1 MLGGMPRGRGV
12 FQKSMTDTGVLS
24 AELKKYLDES
34 KVFATVATSGPN
46 GQPHLTVIW
55 LERDGDDLLFS
66 TTTDRQQGKNI
77 ARDPRVTIMINPPEN
92 PYTYAEIRGSAT
104 LTPDPDKTLPDK
116 LSVKYTG
123 QKYLD
128 FNPASVNDGPRVI
141 VRVTPRKVAG
151 RL

>member
-1 MLGGMPRGRGV
+1 MSVAHRA
-12 FQKSMTDTGVLS
+12 FQLCVTDT
-24 AELKKYLDES
+24 AELSEDLKKHLDES
-34 KVFATVATSGPN
+34 KVFATVATVGPN

-55 LERDGDDLLFS
+55 LKRDGDDLLFS
-66 TTTDRQQGKNI
+66 TTTDRQQGKNL
-77 ARDPRVTIMINPPEN
+77 ARDPRVTVMINPPEN
-92 PYTYAEIRGSAT
+92 PYTYAEVRGTAR
-104 LTPDPDKTLPDK
+104 LTPDPDKTLPDE
-116 LSVKYTG
+116 LSLKYTG

>member
-1 MLGGMPRGRGV
+1 
-12 FQKSMTDTGVLS
+12 MTNT
-24 AELKKYLDES
+24 AELSEDLKKHLDES
-34 KVFATVATSGPN
+34 KVFATVATVGPN

-55 LERDGDDLLFS
+55 LKCDGDDLLFS
-66 TTTDRQQGKNI
+66 TTTDRQQGKNL
-77 ARDPRVTIMINPPEN
+77 ARDPRVTVMINPPEN
-92 PYTYAEIRGSAT
+92 PYTYAEVRGTAT
-104 LTPDPDKTLPDK
+104 LTPDPDKTLPDE
-116 LSVKYTG
+116 LSLKYTG

>member
-1 MLGGMPRGRGV
+1 
-12 FQKSMTDTGVLS
+12 MTSTAVLS
-24 AELKKYLDES
+24 DELKKYLDES
-34 KVFATVATSGPN
+34 KVFATAATIGPN

-66 TTTDRQQGKNI
+66 TTVDRQQGKNL
-77 ARDPRVTIMINPPEN
+77 ARDPRITVMINPPDN
-92 PYTYAEIRGSAT
+92 PYAYAEIRGTAT
-104 LTPDPDKTLPDK
+104 ITPDPDKTLPNK
-116 LSVKYTG
+116 LSHHYTG
-123 QKYLD
+123 LPYVE